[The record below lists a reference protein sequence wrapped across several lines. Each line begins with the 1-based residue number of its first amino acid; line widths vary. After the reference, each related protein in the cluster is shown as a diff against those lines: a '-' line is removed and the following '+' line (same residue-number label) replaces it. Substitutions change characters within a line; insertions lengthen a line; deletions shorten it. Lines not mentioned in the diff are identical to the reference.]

1 MLVPILAAIT
11 IHWDFEGGALA
22 KAESTGQSHF
32 RAHLAG
38 QTDQDGRNRQ
48 ANWYYFRIDGAKG
61 KDVVVDL
68 VNLPG
73 EYNYKANRG
82 AVTKDTVP
90 VWSEDQRTWTYF
102 DATEYDAAEPRL
114 RLRATPRSNR
124 FWIAHV
130 PPYTLATLD
139 ALMSRAV
146 PHPHFRK
153 SVIGTSVEGRDL
165 YLATITDPAAK
176 AAKSIWLM
184 FRQHC
189 WETGSSFAG
198 EGAIDFLLSDAAAAL
213 RREFVFQIL
222 PAADPDGLVHGAVR
236 FNRHGF
242 DLNRNWDVE
251 DPAKMPE
258 ISAQRSAMF
267 AWLDGGHTLDIFLS
281 LHNTETS
288 EYLEGPPNPDGA
300 ALLSRVF
307 ASLKANSTFAPTRP
321 AFAAEATT
329 TAGKVG
335 RMTVNQGLWRDRRI
349 NAFLIEQRIDTK
361 PSIAQRKEF
370 GAGLV
375 RALAAAVRR

>member
-1 MLVPILAAIT
+1 MLVPLLAAIT
-11 IHWDFEGGALA
+11 IHWDFEGGSLA
-22 KAESTGQSHF
+22 KAESAGPAHF

-38 QTDQDGRNRQ
+38 QTDRDGRNRQ
-48 ANWYYFRIDGAKG
+48 ANWYYFRIDGARG
-61 KDVVVDL
+61 QDVVIDL

-73 EYNYKANRG
+73 EYNYKPNRG

-102 DATEYDAAEPRL
+102 ASTEYEAAEPYL
-114 RLRATPRSNR
+114 RLRAKPRSNR

-130 PPYTLATLD
+130 QPYTLADLD
-139 ALMSRAV
+139 ALMARAAR
-146 PHPHFRK
+146 HPHFKR
-153 SVIGTSVEGRDL
+153 SVIGKSVEGRDL
-165 YLATITDPAAK
+165 YLATIANPAASPK
-176 AAKSIWLM
+176 KSIWLM

-198 EGAIDFLLSDAAAAL
+198 EGAIDFLLSDSAAAL
-213 RREFVFQIL
+213 RREFVFRIL
-222 PAADPDGLVHGAVR
+222 PAADPDGLVRGAVR

-251 DPAKMPE
+251 DAVKMPE
-258 ISAQRSAMF
+258 IAAQRRAMF
-267 AWLDGGHTLDIFLS
+267 AWLDSGHAIDILLS

-288 EYLEGPPNPDGA
+288 EYLEGPPDPDGA
-300 ALLSRVF
+300 ALLERV
-307 ASLKANSTFAPTRP
+307 ALSLNTNSTFAPTRK

-335 RMTVNQGLWRDRRI
+335 RMTVNQGLWRDRKI
-349 NAFLIEQRIDTK
+349 NAFIIEQRIDTK
-361 PSIAQRKEF
+361 PSIAARKEF

-375 RALAAAVRR
+375 RALAAAAR